1 MKYIDLNCD
10 MGESFGAYQ
19 LGRDDEVIKLV
30 SSVNIAC
37 GFHGGD
43 PDVMDHTVQ
52 MAKKY
57 HVGVGAHPGFP
68 NLLGFGR
75 WNMDIPP
82 KTLTNLILYQIGA
95 LDIFCK
101 KHGVPMQHVKPHGN
115 LNNMADTNTSIA
127 TSIVEAV
134 QSVDMN
140 LPIYVKPNS
149 ELERVAK
156 QNGQPVLLELFADRA
171 YNKDLTL
178 VSRSQPG
185 SVIKEPEQ
193 VASNVLKI
201 VTENKI
207 TAITGEEIDVV
218 GETICVHGDTPSAVE
233 MIKLLREKLE
243 QDNISIK
250 SSFKR

>member
-10 MGESFGAYQ
+10 IGESFGAYQ

-43 PDVMDHTVQ
+43 PDVMDRTVQ

-101 KHGVPMQHVKPHGN
+101 KHGVAMQHVKPHGN

-156 QNGQPVLLELFADRA
+156 QKGQPVLLELFADRA

-185 SVIKEPEQ
+185 SVINEPEQ

-243 QDNISIK
+243 QVNISIK